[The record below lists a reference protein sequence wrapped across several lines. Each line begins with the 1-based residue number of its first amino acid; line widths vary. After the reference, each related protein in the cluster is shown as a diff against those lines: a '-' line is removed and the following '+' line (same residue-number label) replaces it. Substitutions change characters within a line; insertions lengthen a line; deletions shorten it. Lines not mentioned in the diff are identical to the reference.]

1 MKTRRTWRAAEREAA
16 RKEAAESGVDVRG
29 VLAAMAGA
37 LRGRA
42 GWALGSVLVIALG
55 LLGLRLF
62 ADGDGSGT
70 PPDTRA
76 RAYKDYDACLLTDD
90 KGIVTGA
97 PAAPVW
103 EGMQAASLDERIR
116 VTFVPVTGEQS
127 VANARPFLN
136 GLVQRDCE
144 IVVAS
149 GAAQVKAAEAA
160 AEKNPDV
167 RFVTVGGGGGVARDN
182 VARVA
187 PGASLKGDVTAT
199 VKRLAADG

>member
-1 MKTRRTWRAAEREAA
+1 MKLRRTWRVAEREAA
-16 RKEAAESGVDVRG
+16 RKEAAEAGVDVRG
-29 VLAAMAGA
+29 VLAATAGA

-42 GWALGSVLVIALG
+42 GWALGSVLVI
-55 LLGLRLF
+55 LLGLFGVWRF
-62 ADGDGSGT
+62 ANTDDAGT

-103 EGMQAASLDERIR
+103 EGMQAASLDKRIR
-116 VTFVPVTGEQS
+116 VTFVPVMGEQS

-149 GAAQVKAAEAA
+149 GAPQVKAAEAA
-160 AEKNPDV
+160 AEKNPEV
-167 RFVTVGGGGGVARDN
+167 RFVTVGEGGGAAHGN

-187 PGASLKGDVTAT
+187 PGASLKDDITAT
-199 VKRLAADG
+199 VKRLAADS

>member
-1 MKTRRTWRAAEREAA
+1 MKTRRTWRVVEREAA
-16 RKEAAESGVDVRG
+16 KREAAEAGTDVRG

-37 LRGRA
+37 LRGRT
-42 GWALGSVLVIALG
+42 GWALGSVLVIVLG
-55 LLGLRLF
+55 LLGARWF
-62 ADGDGSGT
+62 ANTDDKGT

-103 EGMQAASLDERIR
+103 EGMQAASLDKRIR
-116 VTFVPVTGEQS
+116 VTFVPVMGEQS
-127 VANARPFLN
+127 VTNARPFLN

-149 GAAQVKAAEAA
+149 GAPQVEAAEAA
-160 AEKNPDV
+160 AKKNPEV
-167 RFVTVGGGGGVARDN
+167 RFVTVGEDGGAAHDN
-182 VARVA
+182 LARVA
-187 PGASLKGDVTAT
+187 PGASLKDDIAET
-199 VKRLAADG
+199 VKRLAADS

>member
-1 MKTRRTWRAAEREAA
+1 MKLRRTWRVAEREAA
-16 RKEAAESGVDVRG
+16 RKEAAEAGVDVRG
-29 VLAAMAGA
+29 VLAATAGA

-42 GWALGSVLVIALG
+42 GWALGSVLVI
-55 LLGLRLF
+55 LLGLFGVWRF
-62 ADGDGSGT
+62 ANTDDAGT

-103 EGMQAASLDERIR
+103 EGMQAASLDKRIR
-116 VTFVPVTGEQS
+116 VTFVPVMGEQS

-149 GAAQVKAAEAA
+149 GAPQVKAAEAA
-160 AEKNPDV
+160 AGKNPEV
-167 RFVTVGGGGGVARDN
+167 RFVTVGEGGGAAHAN

-187 PGASLKGDVTAT
+187 PGASLKDDITAT
-199 VKRLAADG
+199 VKRLAADS

>member
-1 MKTRRTWRAAEREAA
+1 VKTRRTWRVAEREAA

-29 VLAAMAGA
+29 VLAATAAA

-42 GWALGSVLVIALG
+42 GWALGSVLVIVLG
-55 LLGLRLF
+55 LLGVRLF
-62 ADGDGSGT
+62 ADGGDQGT

-103 EGMQAASLDERIR
+103 EGMQAASLDKRIR

-149 GAAQVKAAEAA
+149 GAPQVKAAEDA

-167 RFVTVGGGGGVARDN
+167 RFVTVGEGGGTARDN
-182 VARVA
+182 LARVA
-187 PGASLKGDVTAT
+187 PGASLEDDITAT
-199 VKRLAADG
+199 VKRLAADS

>member
-1 MKTRRTWRAAEREAA
+1 MKTRRTWRVAEREAA
-16 RKEAAESGVDVRG
+16 KKEAAESGVDVRG
-29 VLAAMAGA
+29 VLAATAGA

-42 GWALGSVLVIALG
+42 GWALGSVLVLVLG
-55 LLGLRLF
+55 LLGVRLF
-62 ADGDGSGT
+62 ANGDDSGT

-149 GAAQVKAAEAA
+149 GAPQVKAAEAA
-160 AEKNPDV
+160 AAKNPDV
-167 RFVTVGGGGGVARDN
+167 RFVTVGEGGGAAHDN
-182 VARVA
+182 LTRVA
-187 PGASLKGDVTAT
+187 PGASLKDDITAT
-199 VKRLAADG
+199 VKRLADDS